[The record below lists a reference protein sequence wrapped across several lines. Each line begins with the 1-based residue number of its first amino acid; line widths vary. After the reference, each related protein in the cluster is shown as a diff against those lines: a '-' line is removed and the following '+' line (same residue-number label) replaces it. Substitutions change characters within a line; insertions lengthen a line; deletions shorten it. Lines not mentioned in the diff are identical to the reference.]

1 MQLAQALNHAHD
13 VAIFRIYLLDLIFVT
28 LVPAEANFMAAREF
42 MLMRLNIVSDL
53 LCGMLIHV
61 ANGTLDSRGDICASL
76 LRCRFFVHGC
86 ADRVRR
92 MMRSCVLCIFVADP
106 RAASRGRLG
115 ERALKMALLSLDRE
129 VLF

>member
-13 VAIFRIYLLDLIFVT
+13 IAIFRIYLLLIFVT
-28 LVPAEANFMAAREF
+28 LVPAEANFMAAGEF
-42 MLMRLNIVSDL
+42 MLMRLDIVGDL
-53 LCGMLIHV
+53 LCRMLIHV
-61 ANGTLDSRGDICASL
+61 ADRTLDGRGDICASL

-86 ADRVRR
+86 ADGVRR
-92 MMRSCVLCIFVADP
+92 VVRSGVLRIIIVGP
-106 RAASRGRLG
+106 RAAGRGGLG